1 MCTDLLRD
9 QKLETEDESGDG
21 CEIGGAF
28 YTISRKLAV
37 TYLEPDTST
46 HTMASR
52 TLRIGES
59 EIQILI
65 YILFG

>member
-21 CEIGGAF
+21 CEIGGAC
-28 YTISRKLAV
+28 YTISRELAV
-37 TYLEPDTST
+37 TYLELDTST
-46 HTMASR
+46 YTMASR

-59 EIQILI
+59 EIHILT